1 VAISISSTLSF
12 SSSPFLTP
20 GECCCEINIDAS
32 FHGTSRT
39 ASDEAAKNGRL
50 RSLIG
55 YRSDQKLIVI
65 DNKDEGTTERVTKR

>member
-1 VAISISSTLSF
+1 VAISISSTPSF
-12 SSSPFLTP
+12 SSSPILTP

-32 FHGTSRT
+32 CHGT
-39 ASDEAAKNGRL
+39 ASEEATKNGRL

-65 DNKDEGTTERVTKR
+65 DNEDEGTTERVTKR